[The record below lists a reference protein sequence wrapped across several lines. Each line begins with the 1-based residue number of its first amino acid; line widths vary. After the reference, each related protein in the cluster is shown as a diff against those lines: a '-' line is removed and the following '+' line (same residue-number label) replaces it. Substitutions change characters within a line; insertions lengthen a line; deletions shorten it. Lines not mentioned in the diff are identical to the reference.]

1 MSRPVK
7 VGVVI
12 RMLAA
17 RLERE
22 RAAALEEPADDLGW
36 QAGYCEGLAHA
47 QHVIRDGGQ

>member
-7 VGVVI
+7 VGTVI

-22 RAAALEEPADDLGW
+22 RAAALTETTEDLGW
-36 QAGYCEGLAHA
+36 QAGFCEGLKHA
-47 QHVIRDGGQ
+47 QHVIRNGD